1 MRGRA
6 SDPCVAADQ
15 AAGRL
20 LPLEPRPTAWPCH
33 RCQVATSCA
42 CSQAKSTTPE
52 GSDPLRES
60 FPKCATT
67 LARKTT
73 VAASCCDVNATGDL
87 RAPEHNCVRIGRSL
101 TTAFYSARVEYALH
115 TLLNLSLVH
124 AGAAPSATELAEFQQ
139 LPLMYVR
146 KLLTQLEKAGLVT
159 ATEGVRGG
167 WRLARDPNSISV
179 LEIAEAAR
187 GNEGPLFQCQEIRAR
202 CALWPRSDP
211 PRQAVTGVCSIHA
224 VMIAAGAAMRRE
236 LASHTL
242 ADLNA
247 RVRAKSSRAWRADV
261 ESWFADRYKR
271 RRRRSA

>member
-1 MRGRA
+1 
-6 SDPCVAADQ
+6 
-15 AAGRL
+15 
-20 LPLEPRPTAWPCH
+20 
-33 RCQVATSCA
+33 
-42 CSQAKSTTPE
+42 
-52 GSDPLRES
+52 
-60 FPKCATT
+60 
-67 LARKTT
+67 
-73 VAASCCDVNATGDL
+73 
-87 RAPEHNCVRIGRSL
+87 L
-101 TTAFYSARVEYALH
+101 TTAFYGARVEYALH

-124 AGAAPSATELAEFQQ
+124 AGAAPSATELAEFQH

-146 KLLTQLEKAGLVT
+146 KLLTQLEKSGLVT

-224 VMIAAGAAMRRE
+224 VMIAAGTAMRRE